1 MLSLQNSL
9 PLFCFLLGLDE
20 SRCKGQQRWT
30 CISSHV
36 LFLCGLR
43 IIDFLSIFF
52 NFCFSYF
59 LFRFRSSTML
69 VLI

>member
-52 NFCFSYF
+52 NFYIITKLYSISLYVNIY
-59 LFRFRSSTML
+59 L
-69 VLI
+69 